1 MKFIERLKKSEQGSV
16 TIYVL
21 STLLVMLLVLITIY
35 ISARSKSDTQ
45 FKQNAKIEEEYN
57 VTNEDMTKA
66 YEEGY
71 DILDELQIGDYVSY
85 TPSGIYKWQAKYC
98 STTKNADVTLNSGTN
113 DYQISNWRV
122 FSIDKATKKVEL
134 IATNET
140 TGKVYLGEAQGYNNG
155 VKLLNDAC
163 NSLYGNTEKGISARS
178 INIDDI
184 EKYLTSEGLNY
195 AHSDAATGIQYGK
208 QWANKYTVENLPTGG
223 TRSVRDYPSLW
234 AKEKLSVINDV
245 EKKEGLGMSEQ
256 YDFVEKTD
264 SGASNGAL
272 RASSSIHPYQT
283 QWERYYSGMKDKFKT
298 AENGVKYIDLIIPKG
313 NNSFW
318 MASRCLGNYQ
328 NNGNFMMRRAY
339 KGSIAGY
346 CMMPSIE
353 GGTSGTDE
361 AILPIVLL
369 TSNNIGK
376 SSAGFF
382 VRQ

>member
-1 MKFIERLKKSEQGSV
+1 MKFIEKLKKSEQGSV

-21 STLLVMLLVLITIY
+21 STLLIMLLVLITVY
-35 ISARSKSDTQ
+35 ISAKSKSDTQ
-45 FKQNAKIEEEYN
+45 FKQNIKIKEEYN
-57 VTNEDMTKA
+57 VTNDEMTKA
-66 YEEGY
+66 YEENY

-85 TPSGIYKWQAKYC
+85 TPSGTYKWQAKYYS
-98 STTKNADVTLNSGTN
+98 STGNSDVTLNSGTN
-113 DYQISNWRV
+113 DYQISSWRV
-122 FSIDKATKKVEL
+122 LSIDKVTKKIEL
-134 IATNET
+134 VATSET
-140 TGKVYLGEAQGYNNG
+140 TGKVCLREAQGYNNG

-195 AHSDAATGIQYGK
+195 AHSYAGTEVQYGK

-245 EKKEGLGMSEQ
+245 EKKDGLGMSEQ

-264 SGASNGAL
+264 SGANNGVL
-272 RASSSIHPYQT
+272 RAASSIHPYQT
-283 QWERYYSGMKDKFKT
+283 EWDRYYYEMKDKFKT
-298 AENGVKYIDLIIPKG
+298 AENGVKYIDLFMPKG

-328 NNGNFMMRRAY
+328 SNGNFMMRRAY

-346 CMMPSIE
+346 CMMPSTE
-353 GGTSGTDE
+353 GVWSGTEE
-361 AILPIVLL
+361 AIFPIVSL

-382 VRQ
+382 VR